1 MVAPW
6 LLEHADNVL
15 PRVRARGAE
24 LWRAGSVVL
33 RRLEVDRAEVIV
45 RDDAGSTRGEVSS
58 WLEPET
64 TRLSCDCGAD
74 EQKGACEHLW
84 AGLLA
89 LDAAAAK
96 PVSKPANAPGAT
108 AAPGALAAV
117 NRLAAAPAPAAP
129 PPAPEPEPV
138 LPELRYE
145 LVANGPGAAAVAV
158 VVRLVWPDGKSPGLG
173 RDQQLPAAWLPRL
186 PKLDQQLLLLRQR
199 DRWQATAVRS
209 ATTDADLQTPWPL
222 GGPQLT
228 TVLALLQQT
237 GRTALR
243 TATGLQPLAF
253 DLEPPFAFELAR
265 GRAGQ
270 GGSSVVHGAFRRGEE
285 KLSLVDTGP
294 VAAAAVALRG
304 DRLVRLE
311 CGGAFE
317 LVQRLARGGPMV
329 VAAGGLPELLKTL
342 AGKAEHSSCLQPLL
356 AELPSSKPRGLV
368 VLAVPEDQKQP
379 LRVLLQFDYDGV
391 TVDAADPSPVVG
403 DEGALRRRDAAA
415 EAAQSE
421 RLLAVGVQAF
431 ETAYTA
437 EREQLPTLVTA
448 LAEAGFGVQIEGRRL
463 RPFEQATASVQS
475 GLDWFEVRGE
485 VKLEGA
491 TVPLPQLLRAK
502 ERGGVI
508 ELDDGTC
515 AVLPTEWRQRLD
527 GLRGLG
533 EGGAVAAGD
542 DPAAGVRV
550 PKARALLLDALL
562 AVRGDEPVACDRQ
575 FAQLRQRLASFTRA
589 EPGVEPAGFRGTLRP
604 YQKQGLGWLLFLR
617 DFGLGGCLADDMGL
631 GKTVQVLSLLATEHL
646 HRPAGRLPSL
656 LVAPRSLI
664 GNWQAEAAR
673 FAPGLRVIDW
683 SRTERWRGR
692 GADSL
697 RDVDLLLT
705 TYGTLRVDVAR
716 FCELG
721 QRFHYVV
728 LDEANAIKT
737 ADSQNSKAVRLLQS
751 EHRLALTGT
760 PVENQLTELW
770 SLFEFLNPG
779 MLGRIGSF
787 KALFGKGGAAPEQ
800 RQQVQR
806 ALRPVMLRRTKAQV
820 LTDLPPKVE
829 QTLWCEMEPQQ
840 RARYDELARHYRE
853 RLLAGDTKLEGPQRF
868 AVLQALLRLRQAACH
883 EALIDPSLV
892 DAQSTKLDTLLPML
906 EELAQEGHK
915 AIVFS
920 QFTTF
925 LDRIEPELQQRGIVF
940 ERLDGSTPNRPARVK
955 RFQEDPAC
963 AVFLISLK
971 AGGVGINLVQASY
984 VFLLDPWW
992 NPAAEMQAIDRA
1004 HRMGQQRTVHAYRL
1018 VCKGTVEEQV
1028 LELQAKKKALS
1039 DAILGGDG
1047 ALLQELQRSDLEQLL
1062 K

>member
-45 RDDAGSTRGEVSS
+45 RDAAGSTRGEVSS

-64 TRLSCDCGAD
+64 TRLVCDCGAD

-89 LDAAAAK
+89 LDAAA
-96 PVSKPANAPGAT
+96 VT
-108 AAPGALAAV
+108 
-117 NRLAAAPAPAAP
+117 RPAAP
-129 PPAPEPEPV
+129 KPPTAAGAMPGAAATPNRLPNAPVAVPAPAPEPEPV

-145 LVANGPGAAAVAV
+145 LLANGPGAAAVAV
-158 VVRLVWPDGKSPGLG
+158 VVRLSWPDGKAPV
-173 RDQQLPAAWLPRL
+173 RDQQLPAALVPRL

-199 DRWQATAVRS
+199 ERWSAAATRT
-209 ATTDADLQTPWPL
+209 ATSDDDLQTPWPL
-222 GGPQLT
+222 GGPQLGN
-228 TVLALLQQT
+228 VLALLQQT
-237 GRTALR
+237 GRIALR
-243 TATGLQPLAF
+243 TPAGLLPLVF
-253 DLEPPFAFELAR
+253 DLEPPFVFELAR

-270 GGSSVVHGAFRRGEE
+270 SGATVVHGAFRRGDE

-294 VAAAAVALRG
+294 VTAAAVALRG
-304 DRLVRLE
+304 NRLLRLD

-329 VAAGGLPELLKTL
+329 VAAGGLPELLRTL
-342 AGKAEHSSCLQPLL
+342 AGKAEHGSCLQPLL
-356 AELPSSKPRGLV
+356 AELPSSPPRGQV
-368 VLAVPEDQKQP
+368 VLAVPEDSKQP
-379 LRVLLQFDYDGV
+379 LRVQLQFDYDGA
-391 TVDAADPSPVVG
+391 TIDAADPSPVVG
-403 DEGALRRRDAAA
+403 DEGALRRRDVAA
-415 EAAQSE
+415 ERAQAE

-431 ETAYTA
+431 EQAYTA

-463 RPFEQATASVQS
+463 RPFEQATTSVQS

-491 TVPLPQLLRAK
+491 VVPLPQLLQCK
-502 ERGGVI
+502 DRGGVI
-508 ELDDGTC
+508 ELEDGTC
-515 AVLPTEWRQRLD
+515 AVLPPEWRQRLD

-533 EGGAVAAGD
+533 EGGPMPAEGDAV
-542 DPAAGVRV
+542 GVRV

-562 AVRGDEPVACDRQ
+562 AVRGCEPVACDRQ
-575 FAQLRQRLASFTRA
+575 FAQLRQRLQSFTRA
-589 EPGVEPAGFRGTLRP
+589 EPGVEPDGFRGTLRP

-646 HRPAGRLPSL
+646 HRPPGRLPSL

-683 SRTERWRGR
+683 SRSERWRGR
-692 GADSL
+692 GADAL

-737 ADSQNSKAVRLLQS
+737 ADSQNSKSVRLLQS

-787 KALFGKGGAAPEQ
+787 KALFGKGGASAEQ

-829 QTLWCEMEPQQ
+829 QTLWCEMEPAQ

-853 RLLAGDTKLEGPQRF
+853 RLLAGDTKLDGPQRF

-883 EALIDPSLV
+883 EALIDPTLV

-925 LDRIEPELQQRGIVF
+925 LDRIEPELRQRSIGF

-955 RFQEDPAC
+955 HFQEDPDC

-1018 VCKGTVEEQV
+1018 VCRGTVEEQV

-1047 ALLQELQRSDLEQLL
+1047 ALLQELSRSDLQHLL
-1062 K
+1062 G